1 MFFVANFLLK
11 VSCLLK
17 HVPNKKTF
25 YKAISIYK
33 HLVNLGVKDSVV
45 IWAKL
50 KQGNG
55 RGTCCWIKHN
65 SRIYITKYIKK
76 IYNN

>member
-1 MFFVANFLLK
+1 MFVATNFLLK
-11 VSCLLK
+11 VNCSLK
-17 HVPNKKTF
+17 HVPNKETF
-25 YKAISIYK
+25 YKAMDNHK

-55 RGTCCWIKHN
+55 RGTCCWSTHIFN
-65 SRIYITKYIKK
+65 L
-76 IYNN
+76 NNFDSLI

>member
-11 VSCLLK
+11 VSCLLE
-17 HVPNKKTF
+17 HVPNKETF

-45 IWAKL
+45 I
-50 KQGNG
+50 
-55 RGTCCWIKHN
+55 
-65 SRIYITKYIKK
+65 
-76 IYNN
+76 